1 MDGSNAIAALETY
14 GPPVLFGYLVG
25 SIPFG
30 LLITKLAGLGDIR
43 AIGSG
48 NIGATNVLRTGR
60 RDLALATLVLDA
72 GKAGCAF
79 LICLYYGLFMASFAH
94 SGHVGDTEVAQRQLE
109 AASSCDAYSIGL
121 IGGAFAFVGH
131 CFPVWLKFKGG
142 KGVATFL
149 GLILAAMWQVGLGFG
164 FIWLLTVAVFR
175 MSSLAGLLATL
186 ATPIMAYVLNPV
198 GEGWIITSVLAA
210 LIFWR
215 HRANIARILS
225 GSEPKIGAKKKADD
239 LQDPAG

>member
-1 MDGSNAIAALETY
+1 MDGSYAIAALETY
-14 GPPVLFGYLVG
+14 GPPVLFGYLLG

-30 LLITKLAGLGDIR
+30 LLITQLAGLGDIR

-60 RDLALATLVLDA
+60 RDLALATLLLDA
-72 GKAGCAF
+72 GKAGGAF
-79 LICLYYGLFMASFAH
+79 LICVYYGLFVASVTQ
-94 SGHVGDTEVAQRQLE
+94 SGHIGDGEAAQRQLDAVTWSE
-109 AASSCDAYSIGL
+109 AYSIGL
-121 IGGAFAFVGH
+121 VGGAFAFVGH

-175 MSSLAGLLATL
+175 MSSLAGLIATL
-186 ATPIMAYVLNPV
+186 ATPI
-198 GEGWIITSVLAA
+198 S
-210 LIFWR
+210 
-215 HRANIARILS
+215 S
-225 GSEPKIGAKKKADD
+225 
-239 LQDPAG
+239 